1 MRFRL
6 HYVHVI
12 TYDVT
17 NVLMLLNRL
26 NRLHYGFEKFIYF
39 CFQQKKIACIIEI
52 IEKKLCHFFL
62 SCTLCH
68 FFLCHF
74 FLVPFFPVPFFP
86 VPFFLVQ
93 FFLHSSWTHTDLSP
107 ICITRVSYRGG
118 AAGGIYPPHDFGKG
132 GISPPSNCRTVFFL
146 MGILVKSF
154 KKVFRRQIP
163 FFFSKFVF
171 SNCPPPHNFFSG
183 GNPDHPDTYSYM
195 DLQQLYLATYH
206 LDHNWSNWMLLRLLL
221 RLLLRS
227 LLRPLLTPY

>member
-52 IEKKLCHFFL
+52 IEIKLCHFFL

-74 FLVPFFPVPFFP
+74 VLVPFFLCH
-86 VPFFLVQ
+86 FFLRLFFRCH
-93 FFLHSSWTHTDLSP
+93 FFLHSSEYHVIRAGTVGQPPFGQEVGLRGGGDIWPSDNFSLNVWTHFNSYVW
-107 ICITRVSYRGG
+107 IITLW
-118 AAGGIYPPHDFGKG
+118 I
-132 GISPPSNCRTVFFL
+132 T
-146 MGILVKSF
+146 
-154 KKVFRRQIP
+154 
-163 FFFSKFVF
+163 
-171 SNCPPPHNFFSG
+171 
-183 GNPDHPDTYSYM
+183 
-195 DLQQLYLATYH
+195 
-206 LDHNWSNWMLLRLLL
+206 
-221 RLLLRS
+221 S
-227 LLRPLLTPY
+227 LFQ